1 MRLFTLLLS
10 CWLFQS
16 ASLLAQLAPPFGR
29 EWGEDPSGL
38 LNWAGKHS
46 LDVTVD
52 LPGDSPDLQ
61 FFRFQQPG
69 GGLPGHPA
77 ESIEA
82 RFYRNE
88 LYELT
93 VFYEYP
99 SKTPDEVRKVFH
111 GMKDHFVKKWGE
123 FKLNGRATN
132 ASDGYLVREESYHY
146 EPAAGVFLLMA
157 YSSMEDT
164 LRKKGEARF
173 SVIYHNGAQGPPAMG
188 VLPQMEEEQGNE

>member
-1 MRLFTLLLS
+1 MRLFTLFVSLWILQSS
-10 CWLFQS
+10 C
-16 ASLLAQLAPPFGR
+16 LLAQLEPPFGR
-29 EWGEDPSGL
+29 KWGEDPSGL
-38 LNWAGKHS
+38 LSWAGKHS
-46 LDVTVD
+46 LDVRVE

-77 ESIEA
+77 ETIEV
-82 RFYRNE
+82 RFFQNR

-99 SKTPDEVRKVFH
+99 DKTPDEVRKVFH
-111 GMKDHFVKKWGE
+111 GMKDHLVKKWGGL
-123 FKLNGRATN
+123 KPNGRAKSV
-132 ASDGYLVREESYHY
+132 SDGYLIRNESFHY

-164 LRKKGEARF
+164 LRKKGEGRF
-173 SVIYHNGAQGPPAMG
+173 SLIYHNGGLGPPAVG
-188 VLPQMEEEQGNE
+188 VLPKKEG